1 MAFWGHHIKGGVTV
15 AVIETEKLTK
25 YYGKNRGII
34 DVDIS
39 VNEGEIYG
47 FIGPNGA
54 GKSTMIKTLLNF
66 IFPTVGGASIFGLDC
81 VADSHRIKETVG
93 YVPCEV
99 NYYDDLKVE
108 HILAYSDSFHKS
120 ADSAYT
126 KLLAEKFGI
135 ETGKKFGE
143 LSSGNKKK
151 TAIVAALA
159 SKPKLLI
166 LDEPT
171 NGLDPLMRSTLFEA
185 LKTEQEKG
193 TTVFLSSHNLDE
205 VQSLCGR
212 VAIIREGR
220 IADVR
225 TIKELAAKSAK
236 RVTVRGA
243 SLPESLGEEI
253 EDVSRTQ
260 DGAAFTFRG
269 DPKRLLKMLDK
280 MDLKDFSVEDIK
292 LSDIFMSYYRE
303 DAGLKGGQK

>member
-1 MAFWGHHIKGGVTV
+1 MV
-15 AVIETEKLTK
+15 VIETEKLTK

-34 DVDIS
+34 GVDIS
-39 VNEGEIYG
+39 IAKGEIYG

-66 IFPTVGGASIFGLDC
+66 IFPTSGSARVFGLDC
-81 VADSHRIKETVG
+81 STESHKIKEMTG

-108 HILAYSDSFHKS
+108 HMLAYSDSFHKS
-120 ADSAYT
+120 ADRAYT
-126 KLLAEKFGI
+126 ESLVDRFGI

-151 TAIVAALA
+151 TALVVALA

-185 LKTEQEKG
+185 LKAEQDKG
-193 TTVFLSSHNLDE
+193 VTVFLSSHNLDE

-212 VAIIREGR
+212 VAIIREGK

-225 TIKELAAKSAK
+225 AINELAAKSAK
-236 RVTVRGA
+236 RVIIRGA
-243 SLPESLGEEI
+243 SLPGTLEGA
-253 EDVSRTQ
+253 EDVTRTQ
-260 DGAAFTFRG
+260 DGVVFTWRS
-269 DPKRLLKMLDK
+269 DPKKLLMILSK
-280 MDLKDFSVEDIK
+280 MDIKDFSVEDIK
-292 LSDIFMSYYRE
+292 LSDVFLNYYRG
-303 DAGLKGGQK
+303 DTALKGGNK